1 MTLWL
6 TLFAATWAVY
16 LALAAR
22 CARKNLL
29 EAVEIL
35 IVIAGSSIGFF
46 SRTVL
51 DGTSTT
57 LGALRG
63 ATLVA
68 LLVLVVSLG
77 QPARIFD
84 PPGIKARTR
93 RRLPRAERDALERR
107 ETYSVF
113 SQLAFVSALIVAIT
127 IYVTM
132 DLTFL
137 D

>member
-6 TLFAATWAVY
+6 ALFAATWAVY

-51 DGTSTT
+51 GGTSTT

-63 ATLVA
+63 AGRDRGGHAGALGVEVA
-68 LLVLVVSLG
+68 RLAEADGEIYLAGNTYRIESLAK
-77 QPARIFD
+77 QPA
-84 PPGIKARTR
+84 TR
-93 RRLPRAERDALERR
+93 
-107 ETYSVF
+107 
-113 SQLAFVSALIVAIT
+113 
-127 IYVTM
+127 
-132 DLTFL
+132 
-137 D
+137 

>member
-6 TLFAATWAVY
+6 ALFAATWAVY

-22 CARKNLL
+22 CARKNQL
-29 EAVEIL
+29 EAAEIL
-35 IVIAGSSIGFF
+35 IVIAGSSVGFF

-51 DGTSTT
+51 GGTATT

-63 ATLVA
+63 ATLLA

-77 QPARIFD
+77 HPPRIFD

-107 ETYSVF
+107 EAYSAL
-113 SQLAFVSALIVAIT
+113 SQLAFITALIIAIT
-127 IYVTM
+127 IYTTM